1 VTRLFAA
8 AALALACCAPA
19 AAGAPV
25 TRVPIL
31 EFHVIGDP
39 PPGAPNPALYDAPET
54 FRAQV
59 RWLAVHGYHGVTL
72 DELFRYWRTAGW
84 LALPPRPIVLS
95 FDDGYPQDVT
105 VAMPVLRARRWRAV
119 LNLQIGNLVPARV
132 RQLLAAGWEIDAH
145 TFTHPDLTLVDD
157 ARLRREI
164 AGSRRWIQLVFGV
177 PVDFFAYPF
186 GRYDTRVVA
195 AVRRAGYLGAETQV
209 PGSASLA
216 DGVYRLRRIEILRT
230 DGVAGLAAKLDA
242 SA

>member
-1 VTRLFAA
+1 M
-8 AALALACCAPA
+8 
-19 AAGAPV
+19 
-25 TRVPIL
+25 
-31 EFHVIGDP
+31 
-39 PPGAPNPALYDAPET
+39 
-54 FRAQV
+54 
-59 RWLAVHGYHGVTL
+59 
-72 DELFRYWRTAGW
+72 
-84 LALPPRPIVLS
+84 LS

-186 GRYDTRVVA
+186 GRYDARVVA

-230 DGVAGLAAKLDA
+230 DGVAGLVAKLDA